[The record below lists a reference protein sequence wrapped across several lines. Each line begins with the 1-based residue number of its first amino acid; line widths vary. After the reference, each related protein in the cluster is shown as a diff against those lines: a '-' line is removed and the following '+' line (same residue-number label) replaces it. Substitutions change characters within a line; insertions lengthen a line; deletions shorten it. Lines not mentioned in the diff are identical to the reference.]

1 MKMTK
6 LRGAILVAI
15 GLIMAL
21 AWAAM
26 PPTMAPPTGL
36 PLAEQKL
43 GQCPAGTT
51 LEGKLC
57 VCPRGTDWSGT
68 ACVAR

>member
-1 MKMTK
+1 MTK
-6 LRGAILVAI
+6 LRTAMLMVI

-26 PPTMAPPTGL
+26 PPTMAPRTGL
-36 PLAEQKL
+36 PLAEQKH

-51 LEGKLC
+51 LDGKLC
-57 VCPRGTDWSGT
+57 VCPRGTEWSGT
-68 ACVAR
+68 ACTAR